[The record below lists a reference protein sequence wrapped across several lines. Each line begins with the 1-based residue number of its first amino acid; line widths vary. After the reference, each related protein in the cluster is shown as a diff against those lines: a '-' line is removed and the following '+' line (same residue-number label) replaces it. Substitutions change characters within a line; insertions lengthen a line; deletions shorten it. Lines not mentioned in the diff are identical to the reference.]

1 MDMNIFRAK
10 NPWRSGQIPASAR
23 LERPLFVEA
32 FRRCREERFLI
43 LLGPRRVGKTTLLKE
58 LARRLIVGQEALPE
72 RIYYFDLDTM
82 DCLDLLSSPRA
93 LMDFCKLS
101 MPDSP
106 DQPLTY
112 LLLDEVQ
119 RLKDPGLLLKTLYDL
134 GLPLRVT
141 VTGSSSLDLR
151 TRVRQSLVG
160 RSTSLHLWPLS
171 SPELPLDLSYLNWG
185 GFPEVVLAPDD
196 LRRRE
201 YLADMWAA
209 YVDRELGGFLHL
221 QKTDRFRDFA
231 ALLADQVGQLINLN
245 EMANTL
251 ALSRD
256 TLARYLTYLEDT
268 FLIRVLRPFIGNRRG
283 ELTKMPKVFFTDLGL
298 LNLLSGNPG
307 WESSRQLG
315 PRLENAVEIA
325 LRSLPGDLYFWRTDR
340 GAEVDFVRRSG
351 NQLLP
356 VEVKAGALK
365 QARVSRG
372 YRNFLK
378 TYEPPVGWVVNG
390 FLNQETVVEKTRLLF
405 LTPDRLPEMIKEI

>member
-1 MDMNIFRAK
+1 
-10 NPWRSGQIPASAR
+10 
-23 LERPLFVEA
+23 
-32 FRRCREERFLI
+32 
-43 LLGPRRVGKTTLLKE
+43 VGKTTLLKE
-58 LARRLIVGQEALPE
+58 LARRLIVAQETLPE
-72 RIYYFDLDTM
+72 RIFYFDLDTM

-93 LMDFCKLS
+93 LMDFCNLS
-101 MPDSP
+101 VTSP
-106 DQPLTY
+106 IDQPLTY

-119 RLKDPGLLLKTLYDL
+119 RLKEPGLFLKTLYDL
-134 GLPLRVT
+134 ELPLRVT

-160 RSTSLHLWPLS
+160 RSTSLHLWPLTP
-171 SPELPLDLSYLNWG
+171 PELPMERPYLNWG

-231 ALLADQVGQLINLN
+231 VLLADQVGQMVNLN
-245 EMANTL
+245 EMASTL
-251 ALSRD
+251 TLSRD
-256 TLARYLTYLEDT
+256 TLVRYLSYLEDT

-298 LNLLSGNPG
+298 LNLLSGATG
-307 WESSRQLG
+307 GDSSRQTG
-315 PRLENAVEIA
+315 PRLENAVEII

-340 GAEVDFVRRSG
+340 GAEVDFIRRSG

-356 VEVKAGALK
+356 VEVKAGAIK

-372 YRNFLK
+372 YRNFIK
-378 TYEPPVGWVVNG
+378 TYEPPVGWIING
-390 FLNQETVVEKTRLLF
+390 SLNQETVLEKTRLLF
-405 LTPDRLPEMIKEI
+405 MTPDQLPEKIKTLSSAV